1 MFLLAAAN
9 ACFVLIAT
17 KKKKKKRWWVQSLY
31 KSRNIY
37 NVRNMLVDMLKE
49 PSGKF
54 DNFCRMSYEDFEILL
69 NKVLNIRKERLA
81 VTLRFLASGDSYQ
94 SLSYLFKISPQIIST
109 IIPEVCDALIV
120 ALSEHLKTP
129 ESSFEWREI
138 AKEFE
143 VRWNFPHCCGALDGK
158 HVLLQAPLKSGS
170 EYFNYKSSFSV
181 VLMALCDAN
190 YCITYV
196 NIGSP
201 GRMSDGG
208 IFQNCKLSEYMEN
221 GNINFPP
228 DNVLPSTQK
237 KQPHVIV
244 ADNAFPLKNNLM
256 VPYPGLH
263 DKGSEKRI
271 FNYRL
276 SRARRLIENVFG
288 IMAAVFRILRMP
300 MMLCPD
306 KANKIIKTC
315 VLLHNFLRRSATS
328 RTSYSPQGTFDD
340 EQNGKFIPGS
350 WRSDNEGLV
359 SLKPLHSVP
368 RRSRLEA
375 ETVRQAFSHYFLN
388 TGKVS
393 WQNEY

>member
-1 MFLLAAAN
+1 MNWEEDMFLLAAAN

-17 KKKKKKRWWVQSLY
+17 KKKKKKRGGEYSLY
-31 KSRNIY
+31 TR
-37 NVRNMLVDMLKE
+37 VE
-49 PSGKF
+49 T
-54 DNFCRMSYEDFEILL
+54 DFEILL
-69 NKVLNIRKERLA
+69 NKVGELIQKKDTTFRCSISAKERLA
-81 VTLRFLASGDSYQ
+81 VTFRFLASRDSYQ

-120 ALSEHLKTP
+120 ALSEHLKM
-129 ESSFEWREI
+129 I
-138 AKEFE
+138 
-143 VRWNFPHCCGALDGK
+143 
-158 HVLLQAPLKSGS
+158 
-170 EYFNYKSSFSV
+170 
-181 VLMALCDAN
+181 LMALCDAN
-190 YCITYV
+190 CCITYV

-201 GRMSDGG
+201 GRMSDEG

-288 IMAAVFRILRMP
+288 IMAAVFRILKMP
-300 MMLCPD
+300 MMLCQD

-368 RRSRLEA
+368 RRSQLEA

-388 TGKVS
+388 TDKVS